1 MDKERVLKAL
11 ADEWRT
17 EAVRDDEFTTS
28 DMREMLK
35 VNGSDNSKD
44 FVYQK
49 LGRMVADNI
58 LSVRRAKQKQAGGSV
73 NAYSPAEGKTWEDV
87 LQYIKVK

>member
-17 EAVRDDEFTTS
+17 EAVREDEFTTN
-28 DMREMLK
+28 DMRDILK
-35 VNGSDNSKD
+35 DVGSDSGKHI
-44 FVYQK
+44 VYDK
-49 LGRMVADNI
+49 LGKMVADGI
-58 LSVRRAKQKQAGGSV
+58 LSVRKARRKQAGGNV